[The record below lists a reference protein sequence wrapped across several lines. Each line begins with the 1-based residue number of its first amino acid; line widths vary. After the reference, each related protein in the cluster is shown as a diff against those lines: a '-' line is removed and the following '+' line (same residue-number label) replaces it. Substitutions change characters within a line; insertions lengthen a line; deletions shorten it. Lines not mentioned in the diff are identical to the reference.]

1 MADDG
6 WLGGVVVWWSEAALG
21 GGRGGSSAW
30 VEGTRGVWGD
40 REEDSGST
48 AAAPLRPILLAAGA
62 GAEDRGSGGGAGGG
76 RIDLSGRSLKFLV
89 ATW

>member
-1 MADDG
+1 MA
-6 WLGGVVVWWSEAALG
+6 
-21 GGRGGSSAW
+21 
-30 VEGTRGVWGD
+30 T
-40 REEDSGST
+40 
-48 AAAPLRPILLAAGA
+48 APLRPILLAAGA